1 MHSKNITCK
10 VADIKAC
17 GRAGYWATM
26 EKTKATTGTTVI
38 KADRPSYLSWLWRLV
53 SKHLKPTCHCGLRA
67 SHLPAVNQDASGDG
81 RPSHKAAYV
90 TFQEHKNKHGWDR
103 HKALRKTWHQML
115 ILRRELCACC
125 CFNGATNKWTN
136 VCFERNISR
145 KNAQMHWPIQRL
157 PEARQTYIPHQPAPI
172 TLLQICLSLFEFS
185 SSSTNCLGQPMF
197 KTKWCKSSSTSK

>member
-1 MHSKNITCK
+1 MRFDTEAEGLEQVYSRTTFCAAGCTEKNIPCK

-17 GRAGYWATM
+17 GRAACWATL

-53 SKHLKPTCHCGLRA
+53 SKHLKPTRHCGLRA

-103 HKALRKTWHQML
+103 HKALRKNQML
-115 ILRRELCACC
+115 ILWRELPL
-125 CFNGATNKWTN
+125 GVVT
-136 VCFERNISR
+136 VC
-145 KNAQMHWPIQRL
+145 M
-157 PEARQTYIPHQPAPI
+157 
-172 TLLQICLSLFEFS
+172 LLF
-185 SSSTNCLGQPMF
+185 
-197 KTKWCKSSSTSK
+197 